1 MGSKP
6 YLAINKVSDR
16 MTGMPEQITP
26 APDQVEIEGAVE
38 NNKKETG
45 EKNKEV
51 MEDATS
57 QASKTDI
64 TDKDEDEDKAEKNTT
79 NEEENDKNKE
89 KDKDKGD
96 DDEKTKKGNKDDKVE
111 KKRMKIFK
119 TYICNIC
126 KNEIM
131 KKTQASISCKA
142 CMEWCHIKKCS
153 GLKNTREAQIMNST
167 YRCQICV
174 KNGREVPKD
183 RWEAPMPPKRGRPR
197 GSTTSKLL
205 HFSNHQKSDS
215 KKENRLIER

>member
-1 MGSKP
+1 MG
-6 YLAINKVSDR
+6 
-16 MTGMPEQITP
+16 
-26 APDQVEIEGAVE
+26 
-38 NNKKETG
+38 
-45 EKNKEV
+45 
-51 MEDATS
+51 
-57 QASKTDI
+57 ASKNDI
-64 TDKDEDEDKAEKNTT
+64 ANKDEDEDKAEKNTT

-89 KDKDKGD
+89 EKDNDKG

-111 KKRMKIFK
+111 KKRKKIFK

-153 GLKNTREAQIMNST
+153 GLKNTREAQNMNST

-183 RWEAPMPPKRGRPR
+183 PWEAPMPPKRGRPR

-205 HFSNHQKSDS
+205 HFSKHQRSES
-215 KKENRLIER
+215 KKRKSFDKELTPTRVCPQGKKNNNADDRKE

>member
-1 MGSKP
+1 
-6 YLAINKVSDR
+6 
-16 MTGMPEQITP
+16 MPEQITP

-45 EKNKEV
+45 EKNKEEV

-64 TDKDEDEDKAEKNTT
+64 TDKGEDEDKASKNDIANKDEDEDKAEKNTT
-79 NEEENDKNKE
+79 NEEENDRNKE

-111 KKRMKIFK
+111 KKRKKIFK

-142 CMEWCHIKKCS
+142 CMEWCHVMNCS
-153 GLKNTREAQIMNST
+153 GLKNTKEAQIMNST
-167 YRCQICV
+167 YRC
-174 KNGREVPKD
+174 
-183 RWEAPMPPKRGRPR
+183 
-197 GSTTSKLL
+197 
-205 HFSNHQKSDS
+205 
-215 KKENRLIER
+215 